1 MVPHAFQMSCAGLR
15 IWCDAAVELHHVC
28 SDIDHVTAADSPACC
43 LTMLLDLAA
52 LQALVLS
59 DDNNV
64 LTGDY
69 EEGEEPLAAGA
80 QAGSTGEEA
89 AS

>member
-15 IWCDAAVELHHVC
+15 IC
-28 SDIDHVTAADSPACC
+28 SGASSCLQCIDHVTAADSPACC
-43 LTMLLDLAA
+43 PSMLLDLAA

-69 EEGEEPLAAGA
+69 DEGEEPLAAGA